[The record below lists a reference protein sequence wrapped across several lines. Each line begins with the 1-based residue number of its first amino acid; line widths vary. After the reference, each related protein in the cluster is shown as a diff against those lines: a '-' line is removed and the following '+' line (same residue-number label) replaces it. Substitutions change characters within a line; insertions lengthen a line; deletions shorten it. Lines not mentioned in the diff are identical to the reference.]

1 MRINNNE
8 INIDVDLRVV
18 VGSASADRWLPWYIN
33 IGRDLTL
40 IPDPGSGLSVNDVE
54 LQYTEPTAAVQL
66 KTIAAASVII
76 SPWTPADG
84 NFQTSPNTAVS
95 SIVELLLTSSSIKG
109 AYSIKLS
116 PLTCLILKIF

>member
-1 MRINNNE
+1 MKWNE
-8 INIDVDLRVV
+8 IKMDVDVDLRV

-116 PLTCLILKIF
+116 PLTCL